1 MVIGRSHIEGASPRR
16 RPSLTKICS
25 TTAMSTLLDRVLHV
39 PASLTQRARGPRS
52 PSQERVIKDATNQ
65 KAFQSRPGF
74 RGTLADLTAFVT
86 IAIQT
91 TAAMYRHQ
99 ESRQPAKFGPWSHDW
114 RAAGEDDE
122 GEPLFDSDDDV
133 IWDLTQARPP
143 AEIEAEALRMGYVA
157 PAERDDSSTGGSTVD
172 LT

>member
-39 PASLTQRARGPRS
+39 PASLILRARGPRS

-114 RAAGEDDE
+114 RRYARRRTGD
-122 GEPLFDSDDDV
+122 DDDV
-133 IWDLTQARPP
+133 ESDDEPLQVLFGNQSRAEFEEARAADDGSAAADESDEDSVMDLT
-143 AEIEAEALRMGYVA
+143 L
-157 PAERDDSSTGGSTVD
+157 
-172 LT
+172 L